1 MLRFVEF
8 VVRSRRLAIH
18 GPTRASRGVSS
29 ARRQVTGEVAQFS
42 FRLAFMIDLAY
53 VGLGA
58 LGGAAVDR
66 AARPAA
72 PVIDRRIE
80 ESRIG
85 ISAARLCQADP
96 VSEAVRSAAAETSS
110 PRERGKSPRPIL
122 R

>member
-8 VVRSRRLAIH
+8 VVRARRLAIH
-18 GPTRASRGVSS
+18 GPTRASRDVSS

-58 LGGAAVDR
+58 LGGAAVNR
-66 AARPAA
+66 ATRPAA

-80 ESRIG
+80 ESHSG
-85 ISAARLCQADP
+85 TSAARLCQADP
-96 VSEAVRSAAAETSS
+96 ARQAVPSAAAETSS
-110 PRERGKSPRPIL
+110 TREPGKSP
-122 R
+122 

>member
-18 GPTRASRGVSS
+18 GPTRAPRDVSS
-29 ARRQVTGEVAQFS
+29 ARRQVTGEVARFS

-58 LGGAAVDR
+58 LGGAAVNR
-66 AARPAA
+66 ATQPAA
-72 PVIDRRIE
+72 PVIDRRID
-80 ESRIG
+80 ESRSG
-85 ISAARLCQADP
+85 TSAARLCQADP
-96 VSEAVRSAAAETSS
+96 VSQAVRSSADETSS
-110 PRERGKSPRPIL
+110 TREHGKSPRSTL

>member
-8 VVRSRRLAIH
+8 VVRARRLAIH
-18 GPTRASRGVSS
+18 GPTRASRDVSS

-53 VGLGA
+53 IGLGA
-58 LGGAAVDR
+58 LGGAAVNR
-66 AARPAA
+66 ATRPAT

-80 ESRIG
+80 EGRIG
-85 ISAARLCQADP
+85 TSAARLCQVDP
-96 VSEAVRSAAAETSS
+96 VSQAVRSAETS
-110 PRERGKSPRPIL
+110 PTRERGTSRPPIL